1 MFMSTYTDNYKR
13 IIFMYLKMGTKMDPN
28 KLVARYFGVFFI
40 LAFITYGA
48 GSSIVASIANEAD
61 SLASIYANKAGI
73 VIGVI
78 LMALLHSFVNIGL
91 PVVMFP
97 LLKPINERFT
107 YAYLSAGISATVV
120 LIGGTVFTLLLLP
133 LSDTYMEAGSAAGNH
148 FETLRLLSVKGGF
161 YAYQLGMAVWGI
173 GGLFLTTLL
182 YQSKLVPRFIS
193 VWGFI
198 GYIIFMVGTILELY
212 GYGYGV
218 QLALPGGLFE
228 LFLSFWLIIKG
239 FNSSDIA

>member
-1 MFMSTYTDNYKR
+1 MES
-13 IIFMYLKMGTKMDPN
+13 N
-28 KLVARYFGVFFI
+28 KLSARLFGVFFI

-48 GSSIVASIANEAD
+48 GSSIVASVANEAN
-61 SLASIYANKAGI
+61 SLANIHANKAN
-73 VIGVI
+73 VAIGVV
-78 LMALLHSFVNIGL
+78 LMALLHSFVNVGL
-91 PVVMFP
+91 PVIMFP
-97 LLKPINERFT
+97 ILKPVNERFT

-133 LSDTYMEAGSAAGNH
+133 LSDGFIEAGATAGSH
-148 FETLRLLSVKGGF
+148 YETLRIFCVKGGF
-161 YAYQLGMAVWGI
+161 YAYQLGMATWGV
-173 GGLFLTTLL
+173 GGLFLTALL

-198 GYIIFMVGTILELY
+198 GYIIFMTGTVLELF
-212 GYGYGV
+212 GYGWGV

-239 FNSSDIA
+239 FAPRADNDGF